1 MYDGRE
7 EEEGAAKAKPPP
19 TPPTRADI
27 DDRVCA
33 GMSAICV
40 ASTTIILCVGARAT
54 G

>member
-1 MYDGRE
+1 MYGRE
-7 EEEGAAKAKPPP
+7 EEDGATRPMPPP

-33 GMSAICV
+33 GMSVICV
-40 ASTTIILCVGARAT
+40 ALVQQTIILDG